1 MELNLIIVQ
10 LAFIHSKFKNWLKM
24 MIAFQLTICVHVT
37 WSIVYDMHH
46 LKTLLAFHEFV
57 VLSSNGLDGFQTL
70 LLVILLGGLVQSSNL
85 ICCYYL
91 VPCLEQYF
99 NLHTNKVLVIC

>member
-1 MELNLIIVQ
+1 MELNLVIVQ
-10 LAFIHSKFKNWLKM
+10 LAFIHRKSKNWFKM

-57 VLSSNGLDGFQTL
+57 VLSLNGLDGFQTL
-70 LLVILLGGLVQSSNL
+70 VLVILLGGLVQSSNL
-85 ICCYYL
+85 I
-91 VPCLEQYF
+91 
-99 NLHTNKVLVIC
+99 

>member
-10 LAFIHSKFKNWLKM
+10 LAFIHSESKIWLKV

-57 VLSSNGLDGFQTL
+57 VLSSNVLDGFQTL

-85 ICCYYL
+85 ICCYHL
-91 VPCLEQYF
+91 VACLEQ
-99 NLHTNKVLVIC
+99 